1 MRIALGIEYDGSRF
15 HGWQTQP
22 DRNTVQDVLQSAL
35 QQVAGAPVPVT
46 CAGRTDAGVHAREQV
61 VHFDVDV
68 ERPESAWVR
77 GVNALLPESVS
88 VLWARRVPLDFHARY
103 AALERSYRYVLITRP
118 VRPALA
124 AHYAGWTHVR
134 LDVES
139 MRQAAQ
145 GLLGEHDFS
154 SFRSSECQAK
164 NPLRAMRGLTIE
176 RERDRIDFLL
186 SANAFLHHMVRNIVG
201 SLMQV
206 GKGAQPPEWL
216 RKVLDARDRRLAAR
230 TAAPQGLYLE
240 SVDYDPRWELPT
252 GNRAPMPLAIEP

>member
-22 DRNTVQDVLQSAL
+22 GGNTVQDVLQAAL
-35 QQVAGAPVPVT
+35 RQIAGVPAQVV
-46 CAGRTDAGVHAREQV
+46 CAGRTDAGVHAREQI

-77 GVNALLPESVS
+77 GVNALLPESVA
-88 VLWARRVPLDFHARY
+88 VLWARRMAPDFHARY
-103 AALERSYRYVLITRP
+103 AAIERSYRYVLISRA

-124 AHYAGWTHVR
+124 AHYAGWTHAS
-134 LDVES
+134 LDEEA
-139 MRQAAQ
+139 MRQAARH
-145 GLLGEHDFS
+145 LVGEHDFS

-164 NPLRAMRGLTIE
+164 SPVRTLREIGIE
-176 RERDRIDFLL
+176 RQGARIDFRFA
-186 SANAFLHHMVRNIVG
+186 ANAFLHHMVRNIVG

-206 GKGAQPPEWL
+206 GKGAQPAGWL
-216 RKVLDARDRRLAAR
+216 RQVLEARDRRLAAQ

-240 SVDYDPRWELPT
+240 SVRYEPRWELPI
-252 GNRAPMPLAIEP
+252 GESAALPLSIEP